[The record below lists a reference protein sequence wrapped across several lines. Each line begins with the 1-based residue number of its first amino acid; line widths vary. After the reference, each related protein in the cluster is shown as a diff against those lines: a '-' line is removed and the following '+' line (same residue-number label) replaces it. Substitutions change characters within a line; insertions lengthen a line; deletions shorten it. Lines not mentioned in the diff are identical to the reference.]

1 VKKDFYF
8 ELADKFK
15 ASSSQTFLKILKF
28 VIKGEKEAR
37 ILLALPDNPQ
47 EVAKKLGRRESEIAR
62 KLKDLHMRGFTI
74 LEGIS
79 PSGPRYSLM
88 NLGHFMDSVLFDP
101 RYDKY
106 GDEFF
111 ELWKTF
117 CNQELLP
124 AQKEDSSFNFRVLPL
139 EVVKQDKRLYAGR
152 SNWRCT
158 EWLFGGEKLLVHQRW
173 RLGGK

>member
-88 NLGHFMDSVLFDP
+88 NLGHMISTVMNSLNCGKLSVTKSYFLP
-101 RYDKY
+101 KRKIPPSIS
-106 GDEFF
+106 EFS
-111 ELWKTF
+111 
-117 CNQELLP
+117 LL
-124 AQKEDSSFNFRVLPL
+124 R
-139 EVVKQDKRLYAGR
+139 
-152 SNWRCT
+152 
-158 EWLFGGEKLLVHQRW
+158 WLNKIKNSM
-173 RLGGK
+173 LGGAIGDVLSGSLEGKSS